1 MNIAVAAG
9 KTRRMQLREATRAAH
24 QTLDDLIGSWPDL
37 SEYRRYLAGQRRFR
51 AAIDDLDPAA
61 SGLAWSITPLSAA
74 LADDCADLGVRA
86 EPASG
91 ALPRP
96 RDPSEALGVCYVVEG
111 SALGARLLHARAA
124 ELGLGD
130 GFAARHLAMQ
140 ASSTR
145 WRDFVDLL
153 EETEPFDFG
162 AAVSSANA
170 AFALAARAFGTVA
183 DV

>member
-24 QTLDDLIGSWPDL
+24 QTLDDLIGSWPEL
-37 SEYRRYLAGQRRFR
+37 SDYRRYLAGQRRFR
-51 AAIDDLDPAA
+51 AAIDNVDPAA
-61 SGLAWSITPLSAA
+61 SGLAWAITPLTQA
-74 LADDCADLGVRA
+74 LATDCADLGLRA
-86 EPASG
+86 EPVPSAP
-91 ALPRP
+91 LRP

-130 GFAARHLAMQ
+130 GFAARHLALQ
-140 ASSTR
+140 ASSGR
-145 WRDFVDLL
+145 WRAFLDLL
-153 EETEPFDFG
+153 EDTEPFDFG
-162 AAVSSANA
+162 AAVASANA
-170 AFALAARAFGTVA
+170 AFALAAHAFGSVG

>member
-37 SEYRRYLAGQRRFR
+37 SDYRRYLAGQRRFR
-51 AAIDDLDPAA
+51 AAIEDIDPAA
-61 SGLAWSITPLSAA
+61 AGLAWSITPLSAA
-74 LADDCADLGVRA
+74 LAEDCADLGVRTQ
-86 EPASG
+86 PTSG
-91 ALPRP
+91 APLRP
-96 RDPSEALGVCYVVEG
+96 RGASEALGVCYVVEG

-130 GFAARHLAMQ
+130 GFAARHLANQ

-145 WRDFVDLL
+145 WRAFVALL

-162 AAVSSANA
+162 AAAAAANA
-170 AFALAARAFGTVA
+170 AFALAAHAFGSVG